1 MVHSR
6 HRQLVL
12 MMTMMPVA
20 TIFHASRVNQWMPGS
35 SKVWYAAGPLNRD
48 VAAEVDE
55 TERQV

>member
-1 MVHSR
+1 
-6 HRQLVL
+6 
-12 MMTMMPVA
+12 
-20 TIFHASRVNQWMPGS
+20 MPGS